1 MGCRGIIEKWG
12 RWPFAMLEKG
22 MCSFCLY
29 VRAELMLNKVKKT
42 ISESTHASV
51 KREMAKPRMAKS
63 ARIAERNLDSTRI
76 SEQPSVTMP
85 GTVDEIIRSPRPSRP
100 EKAHIAVNGADRRY
114 RNLRI
119 ENSLID
125 ENGDDRKL
133 IKGARVEVAVT
144 AGPNT
149 SAAAINKGRQPVRRD
164 GPGLDLGRPR
174 P

>member
-1 MGCRGIIEKWG
+1 
-12 RWPFAMLEKG
+12 MLK
-22 MCSFCLY
+22 
-29 VRAELMLNKVKKT
+29 KVKKST
-42 ISESTHASV
+42 SKSTHASV

-63 ARIAERNLDSTRI
+63 ARIAERNLDSARI

-85 GTVDEIIRSPRPSRP
+85 GTVDKIIRSPRPSQP
-100 EKAHIAVNGADRRY
+100 EKAHIAVDGADHRY

-133 IKGARVEVAVT
+133 EKGARVEVTVT
-144 AGPNT
+144 ADPNT
-149 SAAAINKGRQPVRRD
+149 SAAATSKGRQPTRRD
-164 GPGLDLGRPR
+164 RAGLDLGRPR